1 MILVS
6 IFLLSNPGSKPQFVD
21 KSRQKNVTSLE
32 GHGKLIIYTILF
44 PFFFYSSNFINEIF
58 FVGELY
64 TSGCNLLLA

>member
-6 IFLLSNPGSKPQFVD
+6 IFLLKNPGSKPQFVD
-21 KSRQKNVTSLE
+21 KSRQENVTSLE

-44 PFFFYSSNFINEIF
+44 PVFLTRSNFINEIF